1 MNKNKILFLTNYY
14 SALQESIINNNW
26 NPKGMP
32 AIYRLLEFLEDKKES
47 FDYIFVD
54 KKTKNDKI
62 FKETIHL
69 DRFQNSSLSILRL
82 DKKKSI
88 LKIFDQYF
96 FYKKVS
102 NFLINNYNLNNYD
115 VIYIDRGNVCLIP
128 FIKKIFN
135 GKIILRLHGILNY
148 HELFINS
155 LKFKFLS
162 WFLIYSF
169 KQKVDYVICSKDGSP
184 TNFFLN
190 HCINKKSPHTT
201 LINGVDNY
209 ASTNKI
215 NKSKI
220 SYLFLGRLEKD
231 KGIVEV
237 INVFKKLIANYS
249 DKIDLTIIGDGS
261 LYTDISEKVS
271 NINNIT
277 IYKSLPHSKI
287 KNIFLDVDVLLS
299 LNYIGNISNVV
310 LEAISAEKAIIS
322 FKHNP
327 VNLEDIESYDFLQN
341 NAMYIDRN
349 KIFEDLYELIV
360 SNIEDS
366 SIIDN
371 YKTLTKIKLKP
382 KLISWDERINI
393 EYKIIK
399 SNYK

>member
-1 MNKNKILFLTNYY
+1 M
-14 SALQESIINNNW
+14 
-26 NPKGMP
+26 
-32 AIYRLLEFLEDKKES
+32 
-47 FDYIFVD
+47 
-54 KKTKNDKI
+54 
-62 FKETIHL
+62 
-69 DRFQNSSLSILRL
+69 
-82 DKKKSI
+82 
-88 LKIFDQYF
+88 
-96 FYKKVS
+96 
-102 NFLINNYNLNNYD
+102 
-115 VIYIDRGNVCLIP
+115 
-128 FIKKIFN
+128 
-135 GKIILRLHGILNY
+135 
-148 HELFINS
+148 
-155 LKFKFLS
+155 
-162 WFLIYSF
+162 
-169 KQKVDYVICSKDGSP
+169 
-184 TNFFLN
+184 
-190 HCINKKSPHTT
+190 
-201 LINGVDNY
+201 
-209 ASTNKI
+209 
-215 NKSKI
+215 
-220 SYLFLGRLEKD
+220 FLGRLEKD

-399 SNYK
+399 SNYKWYIKLKVKVLKMYSLW